1 MVVVVTRTW
10 MPGDVRAE
18 ISEALGVPDAPWATA
33 LAPADAQVLLELVHD
48 VRERQRTALRNSI
61 EEALTHVPRVLRG
74 ALRAVLFA

>member
-1 MVVVVTRTW
+1 

-18 ISEALGVPDAPWATA
+18 ISEALGVPDAAWAAA
-33 LAPADAQVLLELVHD
+33 LSPDDAQALLVVIRGARD
-48 VRERQRTALRNSI
+48 RQRLALKQSI